1 MSHRSTGIY
10 RIFESA
16 AVYERFQRLLGSEA
30 ARRRFVR
37 DFLRPSPGARILD
50 VGCGTGAILD
60 HLPADVDYVGYD
72 LNPKYI
78 EEARRRHRGRGR
90 FDCARVGEAPEPA
103 PEIVET
109 GFDLVLAAAIL
120 HHLDDPEAGR
130 LMAGARRCLRPGGSL
145 VTLDPVRH
153 PGQSPVARLL
163 VALDRGRR
171 VRTAAGYRGLAAA
184 CFPSVE
190 TVLLTDLMAIPY
202 SHFLMRARRV
212 ESVTAPPPARSADR

>member
-16 AVYERFQRLLGSEA
+16 AVYERFQRLLGSDA

-37 DFLRPSPGARILD
+37 DFLRPSSGARILD
-50 VGCGTGAILD
+50 IGCGTGTILD
-60 HLPADVDYVGYD
+60 YLPGDVDYVGYD
-72 LNPKYI
+72 LNPRYI
-78 EEARRRHRGRGR
+78 EDARRRYSGRGR
-90 FDCARVGEAPEPA
+90 FFCARVEEAPEEPG
-103 PEIVET
+103 

-120 HHLDDPEAGR
+120 HHLDDSAADR
-130 LMAGARRCLRPGGSL
+130 LIASAHRHLGPGGSL

-171 VRTAAGYRGLAAA
+171 VRTPEGYRDLAAA
-184 CFPSVE
+184 RFPSVE
-190 TVLLTDLMAIPY
+190 TTLLTDLMPIPY
-202 SHFLMRARRV
+202 SHFLMRASRGADGA
-212 ESVTAPPPARSADR
+212 VTEPLALQSGDR

>member
-16 AVYERFQRLLGSEA
+16 AVYERFQRLLGSDA

-60 HLPADVDYVGYD
+60 YLPADVDYVGYD
-72 LNPKYI
+72 LNPRYI
-78 EEARRRHRGRGR
+78 EAARRRFPGRGR
-90 FDCARVGEAPEPA
+90 FSCARVDEAPEEPG
-103 PEIVET
+103 
-109 GFDLVLAAAIL
+109 GFDLVLATAIL
-120 HHLDDPEAGR
+120 HHLDDSEAGL
-130 LMAGARRCLRPGGSL
+130 LMAGARRHLRPGGSL

-153 PGQSPVARLL
+153 PGQPAVARLL

-171 VRTAAGYRGLAAA
+171 VRTPEGYRALADSHFAL
-184 CFPSVE
+184 VE
-190 TVLLTDLMAIPY
+190 TTLLTDLMPIPY
-202 SHFLMRARRV
+202 SHFLMRA
-212 ESVTAPPPARSADR
+212 STPRS

>member
-16 AVYERFQRLLGSEA
+16 AVYERFQRLLGGDA

-37 DFLRPSPGARILD
+37 ELLRPSPGARILD
-50 VGCGTGAILD
+50 IGCGPGSILD
-60 HLPADVDYVGYD
+60 HLPDDVDYVGYD

-78 EEARRRHRGRGR
+78 EEARLKYPGRGR
-90 FDCARVGEAPEPA
+90 FFCARVEDAPDEPG
-103 PEIVET
+103 

-120 HHLDDPEAGR
+120 HHLEDPEAGR
-130 LMAGARRCLRPGGSL
+130 LMASAWRHLRPGGSL

-171 VRTAAGYRGLAAA
+171 VRTPEDYRALAAA
-184 CFPSVE
+184 RFPAVE
-190 TVLLTDLMAIPY
+190 TTLLTDLLPIPY
-202 SHFLMRARRV
+202 SHLLMRAGKP
-212 ESVTAPPPARSADR
+212 SSDR

>member
-50 VGCGTGAILD
+50 IGCGTGAILD

-72 LNPKYI
+72 LNPNYI
-78 EEARRRHRGRGR
+78 EEAHRRHPGRGR
-90 FDCARVGEAPEPA
+90 FYCARVEEAPETA
-103 PEIVET
+103 EET
-109 GFDLVLAAAIL
+109 AEGFDLVLAAAIL
-120 HHLDDPEAGR
+120 HHLEDPEAGR
-130 LMAGARRCLRPGGSL
+130 LIASAHRHLRPGGAL

-163 VALDRGRR
+163 IALDRGRR
-171 VRTAAGYRGLAAA
+171 VRTAEGYRGLAAA

-190 TVLLTDLMAIPY
+190 TALLTDLMAIPY
-202 SHFLMRARRV
+202 SHFLMRART
-212 ESVTAPPPARSADR
+212 EPLPARSADR